1 MERQA
6 NRAGVGFL
14 LGFFLNHEGESYKLE
29 VQFGDVMETKGCC
42 LDGDNNKVDAILLTV
57 ENVALAKLEDDKRY
71 SFIKA
76 WEESK
81 KTKVENKAH
90 KQLYLCLGKQQKGL
104 FRKQVKENRVS
115 TWHSHRKEA
124 IERGSGAV
132 ADGARYWQ
140 LRRRYGFLLGFS
152 AILAYGVTVGGGVSM
167 VFANLG
173 RGGPFRRSSTDVG

>member
-1 MERQA
+1 M
-6 NRAGVGFL
+6 
-14 LGFFLNHEGESYKLE
+14 
-29 VQFGDVMETKGCC
+29 
-42 LDGDNNKVDAILLTV
+42 
-57 ENVALAKLEDDKRY
+57 LEDDKRY

-76 WEESK
+76 WEESE

-90 KQLYLCLGKQQKGL
+90 KQLYLCLGKQQKVL

-115 TWHSHRKEA
+115 TCEA